1 MKNLNLAPADRLNCL
16 VTYNVNRFE
25 VYHADGWLM
34 TAAINKDDL
43 KQQLAQNEI
52 KGALFDRAAKY
63 KYLQQSKRP
72 DFVAA

>member
-25 VYHADGWLM
+25 IYHADGWLM
-34 TAAINKDDL
+34 TTAISKDDIE
-43 KQQLAQNEI
+43 QQLAQNEI
-52 KGALFDRAAKY
+52 KNAMFDRAATY

-72 DFVAA
+72 VFVAA